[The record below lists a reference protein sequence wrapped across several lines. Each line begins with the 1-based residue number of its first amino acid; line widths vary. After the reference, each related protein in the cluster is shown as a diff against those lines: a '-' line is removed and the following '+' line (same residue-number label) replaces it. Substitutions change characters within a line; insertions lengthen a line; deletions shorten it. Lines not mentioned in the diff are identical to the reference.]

1 MKSGERNQIGPSFTV
16 EPKEK
21 VQFYNST
28 GAVIT
33 CAASGVPLPSITW
46 VRQDGST
53 VQEVPELLQIRHDA
67 SLVFAPF
74 RPEDFRQDI
83 HSATY
88 RCTASNTVGII
99 GSRDVNVRAGEFNLI
114 NFIF

>member
-1 MKSGERNQIGPSFTV
+1 MNNKELYNFLVSPAERNQIGPSFTI

-33 CAASGVPLPSITW
+33 CAANGVPLPTVTW

-67 SLVFAPF
+67 SLVLHLSGLRIFDKIF
-74 RPEDFRQDI
+74 IQQL
-83 HSATY
+83 T
-88 RCTASNTVGII
+88 
-99 GSRDVNVRAGEFNLI
+99 DVQHQIPLGL
-114 NFIF
+114 